1 MSEQQIQTLWNE
13 FLNQW
18 SVEKVQ
24 KMTLPEYSQ
33 VGNID
38 TFGYWLEHKTKLI
51 ANILGGSAFK
61 FGIYHRNASDE
72 KENGKGKIYETDYAW
87 LEKYGQTKEKAFD
100 EVKKRILETIK
111 ASQLGEME
119 AIDQI
124 DFSPVLK
131 WKIAYLYK
139 DQKNPNIVPI
149 FSKTWL
155 DFLSGNNNFTYS
167 QAYKYLLGKKDKNI
181 PIQEYGNKLA
191 EQYLNANPKKSAM
204 EEFSQHDSITSD
216 DNETKCDKD
225 SLIRPLNRIL
235 FGAAGTGKT
244 YHTINHSL
252 SILLNKTFEELDELY
267 PDRTEL
273 KKIFDHYKEIGQ
285 IKFITFHQSFS
296 YEDFVEGIRAEA
308 NDKGLSYDVKPGLF
322 KELCDDARMEY
333 EAKRSNSIQI
343 EDESINQAIE
353 RLIRKAKEKK
363 LVFHTKAGKEIRV
376 FANQQGTLFALTQ
389 KDIDISLSLR
399 HIRNYL
405 KLQNEEIIDQKSYE
419 WAIAKAL
426 RAELKASVSAYAK
439 PKPYVLIIDEIN
451 RGNISRI
458 FGELITQIE
467 DSKRQGNDEE
477 LSTILPY
484 SKEEFSIPN
493 NLYIIGTMNSSDR
506 SLTGLDVALRRRF
519 DFIEMPPKPELLRD
533 QEENDI
539 EIDGI
544 NIVKLLTVINQR
556 IEILLDRDHCIGHA
570 NFMPLIVEPE
580 IQKLAKIFQQKII
593 PQLQEYFFDDWEK
606 IDAVLNG
613 NGMLHKKYELSSQN
627 RLFKDQSLINRN
639 IWEIKAEAFS
649 DVKKYIAIYD
659 ETSEVRNELSGL

>member
-131 WKIAYLYK
+131 WKIAYLYQ

-419 WAIAKAL
+419 WAIAKA
-426 RAELKASVSAYAK
+426 
-439 PKPYVLIIDEIN
+439 
-451 RGNISRI
+451 
-458 FGELITQIE
+458 
-467 DSKRQGNDEE
+467 
-477 LSTILPY
+477 
-484 SKEEFSIPN
+484 
-493 NLYIIGTMNSSDR
+493 
-506 SLTGLDVALRRRF
+506 
-519 DFIEMPPKPELLRD
+519 
-533 QEENDI
+533 
-539 EIDGI
+539 
-544 NIVKLLTVINQR
+544 
-556 IEILLDRDHCIGHA
+556 
-570 NFMPLIVEPE
+570 
-580 IQKLAKIFQQKII
+580 
-593 PQLQEYFFDDWEK
+593 
-606 IDAVLNG
+606 
-613 NGMLHKKYELSSQN
+613 
-627 RLFKDQSLINRN
+627 
-639 IWEIKAEAFS
+639 
-649 DVKKYIAIYD
+649 
-659 ETSEVRNELSGL
+659 